1 MTRLVRRNGGLE
13 VESSIPNANIQPI
26 RCLLPMPDSSTEG
39 RTPGGVFVA
48 QHDSRGLV
56 ISDPHAP
63 CRGCSSCID
72 GLPEACLQRRCPGRG
87 EDEGGLAERQSCAE
101 ELLIDLPSDVDPDV
115 AIWSSEAATA
125 LGAMR
130 SVVPGDRPFVSVVGD
145 SAAAI
150 LAGELGSQRDSR
162 FRLLCQRESTL
173 QEAERRGIR
182 TRLLSEV
189 GQHGDQ
195 DLLVLLDGALD
206 VPNLLQLLRPRG
218 RLVLARPPR
227 ISADFSSLFRQQLT
241 VLPSAASPVR
251 SGLDALVKGTLRADG
266 LAERVLALDEVGQW
280 WQQPRARTLVRIGA
294 TR

>member
-13 VESSIPNANIQPI
+13 VEPTIPSANIQPI
-26 RCLLPMPDSSTEG
+26 RCLLPLPDASTEG

-48 QHDSRGLV
+48 HHDSRGLV

-63 CRGCSSCID
+63 CHSCSSCID

-162 FRLLCQRESTL
+162 FRLLCQRASTL
-173 QEAERRGIR
+173 KEAERRGIR
-182 TRLLSEV
+182 ARLLSEV

-195 DLLVLLDGALD
+195 DVLVLLDGALD
-206 VPNLLQLLRPRG
+206 VPNLLQLLRQRG
-218 RLVLARPPR
+218 RLILARPPR
-227 ISADFSSLFRQQLT
+227 ISPDFSTLFRQQLT

-251 SGLDALVKGTLRADG
+251 SGLDALLKGTLRADG
-266 LAERVLALDEVGQW
+266 LAERVLALHEVGQW

-294 TR
+294 KR

>member
-13 VESSIPNANIQPI
+13 VESSIPSANIQPI
-26 RCLLPMPDSSTEG
+26 RCLLPLPDASTEG

-48 QHDSRGLV
+48 HHDSRGLV

-63 CRGCSSCID
+63 CRSCSSCID

-87 EDEGGLAERQSCAE
+87 EDEGGLAERQSCDE
-101 ELLIDLPSDVDPDV
+101 ERLIDLPRDVDPDV

-130 SVVPGDRPFVSVVGD
+130 SVVPGDRPYVSVVGD

-173 QEAERRGIR
+173 KEGERRGIR

-195 DLLVLLDGALD
+195 DVLVLLDGALE
-206 VPNLLQLLRPRG
+206 VPSLVQLLRPRG
-218 RLVLARPPR
+218 RVVLARPPR

-251 SGLDALVKGTLRADG
+251 SGLDALIKGTLRADG
-266 LAERVLALDEVGQW
+266 LAERVLALDEVSQW

-294 TR
+294 NR

>member
-13 VESSIPNANIQPI
+13 VEPSIPSANIQPI
-26 RCLLPMPDSSTEG
+26 RCLLPLPDASTEG

-48 QHDSRGLV
+48 HHDSRGLV

-63 CRGCSSCID
+63 CRSCSSCID

-162 FRLLCQRESTL
+162 FRLLCQRASTL
-173 QEAERRGIR
+173 KEAERRGIR
-182 TRLLSEV
+182 ARLLSEV

-195 DLLVLLDGALD
+195 DVLVLLDGALD
-206 VPNLLQLLRPRG
+206 VPNLLRLLRPRG
-218 RLVLARPPR
+218 RLILARPPR
-227 ISADFSSLFRQQLT
+227 ISPDFS
-241 VLPSAASPVR
+241 PSFDSN
-251 SGLDALVKGTLRADG
+251 
-266 LAERVLALDEVGQW
+266 
-280 WQQPRARTLVRIGA
+280 
-294 TR
+294 

>member
-13 VESSIPNANIQPI
+13 VEPTIPSANIQPI
-26 RCLLPMPDSSTEG
+26 RCLLPLPDASTEG

-48 QHDSRGLV
+48 HHDSRGLV

-63 CRGCSSCID
+63 CRSCSSCID

-162 FRLLCQRESTL
+162 FRLLCQRASTL
-173 QEAERRGIR
+173 KEAERRGIR
-182 TRLLSEV
+182 VRLLSEV

-195 DLLVLLDGALD
+195 DVLVLLDGALD

-218 RLVLARPPR
+218 RLILARPPR
-227 ISADFSSLFRQQLT
+227 ISPDFSTLFRQQLT
-241 VLPSAASPVR
+241 VLPSAASPVC
-251 SGLDALVKGTLRADG
+251 SGLDALLKGTLRADG
-266 LAERVLALDEVGQW
+266 LAERVLALHEVGQW

-294 TR
+294 AQ

>member
-1 MTRLVRRNGGLE
+1 MSRLVRRNGGLE
-13 VESSIPNANIQPI
+13 VESSIESANIKPI
-26 RCLLPMPDSSTEG
+26 RCLLPMPDASTEG

-48 QHDSRGLV
+48 HHDSRGLV

-63 CRGCSSCID
+63 CRNCSTCID

-101 ELLIDLPSDVDPDV
+101 ELLVDLPSSVDPDV

-162 FRLLCQRESTL
+162 FRLLCQRASTL
-173 QEAERRGIR
+173 KEAERRGIR

-195 DLLVLLDGALD
+195 DVLVLLDGALD

-227 ISADFSSLFRQQLT
+227 FSPDFSSLFRQQVT

-251 SGLDALVKGTLRADG
+251 SGLDVLLKGTLRADG
-266 LAERVLALDEVGQW
+266 LAERVLALHEVGQW

-294 TR
+294 AR

>member
-13 VESSIPNANIQPI
+13 VESSIPSTNIQPI
-26 RCLLPMPDSSTEG
+26 RCLLPLPDASTEG

-48 QHDSRGLV
+48 HHDSRGLV

-63 CRGCSSCID
+63 CRSCSSCID
-72 GLPEACLQRRCPGRG
+72 GLPEACLKRRCPGRG

-101 ELLIDLPSDVDPDV
+101 ELLIDLPRDVDPDV

-130 SVVPGDRPFVSVVGD
+130 SVVPGDRPYVSVVGD

-173 QEAERRGIR
+173 KEGERRGIR

-195 DLLVLLDGALD
+195 DVLVLLDGALE
-206 VPNLLQLLRPRG
+206 VPSFVQLLRPRG

-251 SGLDALVKGTLRADG
+251 SGLDALIKGTLRADG
-266 LAERVLALDEVGQW
+266 LAERVLALDEVSQW

-294 TR
+294 NR

>member
-13 VESSIPNANIQPI
+13 VESSIPSANIQPI
-26 RCLLPMPDSSTEG
+26 RCLLPMPDASTEG
-39 RTPGGVFVA
+39 RTPGGVFIA
-48 QHDSRGLV
+48 HHDSRGLV
-56 ISDPHAP
+56 ISDPHTP
-63 CRGCSSCID
+63 CRSCSTCID
-72 GLPEACLQRRCPGRG
+72 GLAEACLQRRCPGRG

-101 ELLIDLPSDVDPDV
+101 ELLIDLPSDVDPDM

-173 QEAERRGIR
+173 KEGERRGIR

-195 DLLVLLDGALD
+195 DVLVLLDGALE
-206 VPNLLQLLRPRG
+206 VPSLLKLLRPRG

-227 ISADFSSLFRQQLT
+227 IFADFSSLFRQQLT
-241 VLPSAASPVR
+241 VVPSAASPVR
-251 SGLDALVKGTLRADG
+251 SGLDALIKGTLRADG
-266 LAERVLALDEVGQW
+266 LAERVLALVEVRQW
-280 WQQPRARTLVRIGA
+280 WQKPRARTLVRIGA
-294 TR
+294 AR

>member
-13 VESSIPNANIQPI
+13 VESSIPCTNIQPI
-26 RCLLPMPDSSTEG
+26 RCLLPLTHASTEG

-48 QHDSRGLV
+48 HHDSRGLV

-63 CRGCSSCID
+63 CRNCSSCID

-87 EDEGGLAERQSCAE
+87 EDEGGLAERQLCAE
-101 ELLIDLPSDVDPDV
+101 ELLIDLPGDVDPDV

-130 SVVPGDRPFVSVVGD
+130 SVVPGDRPYVSVVGD

-173 QEAERRGIR
+173 KEGERRGIR

-195 DLLVLLDGALD
+195 DVLVLLDGALEAPSL
-206 VPNLLQLLRPRG
+206 VQLLRPRG

-251 SGLDALVKGTLRADG
+251 SGLDALIKGTLRADG
-266 LAERVLALDEVGQW
+266 LAERVLTLDEVSQW

-294 TR
+294 NR

>member
-13 VESSIPNANIQPI
+13 VESSITSANIQPI
-26 RCLLPMPDSSTEG
+26 RCLLPLPDASTEG

-48 QHDSRGLV
+48 HHDSRGLV
-56 ISDPHAP
+56 ISDPHAA
-63 CRGCSSCID
+63 CRSCSSCID

-130 SVVPGDRPFVSVVGD
+130 SVVPGDRPYVSVVGD

-173 QEAERRGIR
+173 KEGERRGIR

-195 DLLVLLDGALD
+195 DVLVLLDGALE
-206 VPNLLQLLRPRG
+206 VPSLVQLLRSRG

-251 SGLDALVKGTLRADG
+251 SGLDALIKGTLRADG
-266 LAERVLALDEVGQW
+266 LAERVLTLDEVSQW

-294 TR
+294 NR